1 MRYEKNENDMRT
13 DMRRTAITLVIYVA
27 NTVFI

>member
-1 MRYEKNENDMRT
+1 MRYKKNENDMRT
-13 DMRRTAITLVIYVA
+13 DMRRTAITPVIYVA